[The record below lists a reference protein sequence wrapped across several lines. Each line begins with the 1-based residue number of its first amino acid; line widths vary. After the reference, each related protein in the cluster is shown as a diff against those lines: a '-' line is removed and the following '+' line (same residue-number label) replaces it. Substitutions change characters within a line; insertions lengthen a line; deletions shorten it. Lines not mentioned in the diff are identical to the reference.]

1 MKEKTNPTSDV
12 THNVMYG
19 EESSHQNTKHKDSK
33 DKQQKILFIIT
44 KSVFGGAGRY
54 VYELAT
60 RLSTEGQQVA
70 VALGGDGPLKH
81 MLEEAG
87 IQVFPISSA
96 QRDMNIT
103 KEIKTLWRVYS
114 ILRTYKPTVVHLNSP
129 KIGGLGALA
138 ARLAFVPKIIYTNH
152 GWPFKESRPEWQLVL
167 IRIFSWITVFLG
179 GTTILL
185 SKTELDYVKKWPFVQ
200 KKFVIIPNGVAH
212 FTPKDKDEAL
222 TKLIGEDRAKEWK
235 NENRT
240 IIGTISELH
249 KNKGLTYAIEGIQS
263 YISHYPDK
271 KVGFI
276 IIGEGELRTD
286 LTAQIKDKNIILAG
300 HVNEAREYISA
311 FDIFLLSSIKEG
323 LPFAILEA
331 GYVGVPVI
339 STSVGGIPEVI
350 QNLEQGMLI
359 PPKRAQEIKNALVY
373 LDEHPEVKDNMT
385 KALRDRI
392 NEKYNFE
399 KIIVQIKNIYHI

>member
-1 MKEKTNPTSDV
+1 MKEKTTTDDV
-12 THNVMYG
+12 VHSEHSIKKT
-19 EESSHQNTKHKDSK
+19 ESGQKTKE
-33 DKQQKILFIIT
+33 QKILFIIT

-60 RLSTEGQQVA
+60 RLSEEGHKVA
-70 VALGGDGPLKH
+70 VALGGEGVLKTK
-81 MLEEAG
+81 LLDAG
-87 IQVFPISSA
+87 IEVFPISSA

-103 KEIKTLWRVYS
+103 KEIKTLWRIYS

-129 KIGGLGALA
+129 KIGGLGAVA

-152 GWPFKESRPEWQLVL
+152 GWPFKESRPEWQLLL
-167 IRIFSWITVFLG
+167 IKISSWITVFLG
-179 GTTILL
+179 GTTVLL
-185 SKTELDYVKKWPFVQ
+185 SQTELDFVKAWPFVQ
-200 KKFVIIPNGVAH
+200 KKFVIIPNGVAS
-212 FTPKDKDEAL
+212 FTPKDKDQAL
-222 TKLIGEDRAKEWK
+222 SELIGEDLAREWK
-235 NENRT
+235 VEGRT

-263 YISHYPDK
+263 YMNQYPDK

-276 IIGEGELRTD
+276 IIGEGELRAD
-286 LTAQIKDKNIILAG
+286 LTAQIKDKNIVLAG
-300 HVNEAREYISA
+300 HVNEAREYIKA

-331 GYVGVPVI
+331 GYVGVPII

-359 PPKRAQEIKNALVY
+359 PPKRSQEIKNALVY
-373 LDEHPEVKDNMT
+373 LDEHPEAKDKMV
-385 KALRDRI
+385 KALKERI

-399 KIIVQIKNIYHI
+399 KIIVQIKKLYQI

>member
-1 MKEKTNPTSDV
+1 MKEKTTTDDV
-12 THNVMYG
+12 VHS
-19 EESSHQNTKHKDSK
+19 E
-33 DKQQKILFIIT
+33 QKILFIIT

-60 RLSTEGQQVA
+60 RLSGEGHQVA
-70 VALGGDGPLKH
+70 VALGGEGILKTK
-81 MLEEAG
+81 LLDAG
-87 IQVFPISSA
+87 IEIFPISSA

-103 KEIKTLWRVYS
+103 KEIKTLWRIYS

-129 KIGGLGALA
+129 KIGGLGAVA

-152 GWPFKESRPEWQLVL
+152 GWPFKESRPEWQLLL
-167 IRIFSWITVFLG
+167 IKISSWFTVFLG
-179 GTTILL
+179 QTTIIL
-185 SKTELDYVKKWPFVQ
+185 SQTELDFVKAWPFVQ
-200 KKFVIIPNGVAH
+200 KKFVIIPNGVAA
-212 FTPKDKDEAL
+212 FTPKDKDRAL
-222 TKLIGEDRAKEWK
+222 SELIGEERAREW
-235 NENRT
+235 EAEGRT

-263 YISHYPDK
+263 YINQYPDK

-276 IIGEGELRTD
+276 VIGEGELRAD
-286 LTAQIKDKNIILAG
+286 LTAQIKDKNIVLAG

-359 PPKRAQEIKNALVY
+359 PPKRSQEIKNALVY
-373 LDEHPEVKDNMT
+373 LDEHPEAKEKMV
-385 KALRDRI
+385 KALKERI
-392 NEKYNFE
+392 DAKYNFE
-399 KIIVQIKNIYHI
+399 KIIVQIKKLYQI